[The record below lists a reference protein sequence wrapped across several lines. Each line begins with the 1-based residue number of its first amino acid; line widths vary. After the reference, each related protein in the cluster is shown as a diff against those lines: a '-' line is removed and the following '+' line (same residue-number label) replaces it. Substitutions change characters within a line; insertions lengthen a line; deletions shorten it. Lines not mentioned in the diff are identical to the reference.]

1 VLVGAIHHVNLV
13 VDDVGAAVGFYRDLL
28 GLTVLDR
35 PDFGMDGAWLAAGAT
50 QVHLSTGTP
59 PPADALQ
66 HFAFAVADLSAV
78 VARLRD
84 AGVDV
89 FEVPHTAGA
98 GHQAFA
104 RDPAGNLVEF
114 NQADRLPTG

>member
-13 VDDVGAAVGFYRDLL
+13 VDDVGAAVAFYRDLL

-35 PDFGMDGAWLAAGAT
+35 PDFGMDGAWLAAGPT
-50 QVHLSTGTP
+50 QVHLSIGTP

-66 HFAFAVADLSAV
+66 HFAFAVGDLPAV
-78 VARLRD
+78 VGALRD
-84 AGVDV
+84 GGFDV
-89 FEVPHTAGA
+89 FEVPHTPGA
-98 GHQAFA
+98 GHQAFV

-114 NQADRLPTG
+114 NQPD